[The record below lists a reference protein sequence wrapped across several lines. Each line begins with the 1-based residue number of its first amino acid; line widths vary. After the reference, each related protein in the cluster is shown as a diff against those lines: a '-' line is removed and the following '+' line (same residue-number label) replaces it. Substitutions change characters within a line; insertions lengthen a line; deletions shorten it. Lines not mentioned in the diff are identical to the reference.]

1 MAELKIDLK
10 ATIKT
15 KKEQELRQTA
25 QNLVVENIIER
36 ATVVISDLMVDER
49 AEAYKN
55 DLAKQLQSN
64 GIDPNLYF
72 GDGSSEETKDIF
84 EKIKQDAYERIKSE
98 AVVKKMLEKENITV
112 SDEEFEEHIE
122 KYAKLYRV
130 DAEDFK
136 KRIVPERMEAIR
148 EEARTAKLLDK
159 LMTYV
164 KVEKPATVKK
174 EPAAE
179 TKEQSD
185 EETKE

>member
-1 MAELKIDLK
+1 MGSKSFIDTFEDQLIGKKAEEAVDVKVTFPENYQSADLSGKEALFKVLVREVKTKELPKIDDEFAQEVSEFDTLAELKKDLK

-72 GDGSSEETKDIF
+72 GDGSS
-84 EKIKQDAYERIKSE
+84 RR
-98 AVVKKMLEKENITV
+98 N
-112 SDEEFEEHIE
+112 
-122 KYAKLYRV
+122 
-130 DAEDFK
+130 
-136 KRIVPERMEAIR
+136 KRHF
-148 EEARTAKLLDK
+148 
-159 LMTYV
+159 
-164 KVEKPATVKK
+164 
-174 EPAAE
+174 
-179 TKEQSD
+179 
-185 EETKE
+185 